1 VAQPNSFFLASMG
14 CGASSA
20 NPEPP
25 KQLVLLGGGE
35 CGKTTIFKQIQILHG
50 TGFSDSASM
59 EWVPAIHRSPL
70 RSMKVLL
77 TRLKESG
84 KLDSMEPNDKDRVQR
99 VMEAAE
105 NTATALTPS
114 LASDIA
120 MLWRHATIVEV
131 LEDAES
137 STKDANGKESRLD
150 LDDNA
155 VFFLNK
161 VEDIAKPGFTPSN
174 EEILKVRDPTRT
186 IETIDF
192 QANKAKFRVID
203 VGGQRME
210 RPKWNLTGEITAV
223 IFVCALTEYN
233 QVLREDVKQNRLKE
247 SINLFD
253 IACNRRYPEKP
264 IILFLNKKDLFE
276 EQIKKVDLNVCFP
289 TYKGGKDAKSALDF
303 IRWKFKSMVKDKE
316 KDIYIKE
323 TTATD
328 PKNMEHILNSVYEIV
343 LRQNLTQSGFS

>member
-1 VAQPNSFFLASMG
+1 LQDCVRKVTEASEST
-14 CGASSA
+14 A
-20 NPEPP
+20 
-25 KQLVLLGGGE
+25 
-35 CGKTTIFKQIQILHG
+35 T
-50 TGFSDSASM
+50 
-59 EWVPAIHRSPL
+59 
-70 RSMKVLL
+70 LL
-77 TRLKESG
+77 TPTLAADIAALWKH
-84 KLDSMEPNDKDRVQR
+84 DRV
-99 VMEAAE
+99 AE
-105 NTATALTPS
+105 L
-114 LASDIA
+114 
-120 MLWRHATIVEV
+120 
-131 LEDAES
+131 LEMVADG
-137 STKDANGKESRLD
+137 NQSRLD

-303 IRWKFKSMVKDKE
+303 IRWKFRSMVKDKDKE
-316 KDIYIKE
+316 IYIKE

>member
-1 VAQPNSFFLASMG
+1 
-14 CGASSA
+14 
-20 NPEPP
+20 
-25 KQLVLLGGGE
+25 
-35 CGKTTIFKQIQILHG
+35 
-50 TGFSDSASM
+50 
-59 EWVPAIHRSPL
+59 
-70 RSMKVLL
+70 
-77 TRLKESG
+77 LKESG

-233 QVLREDVKQNRLKE
+233 QVLREDVKQNR
-247 SINLFD
+247 
-253 IACNRRYPEKP
+253 
-264 IILFLNKKDLFE
+264 
-276 EQIKKVDLNVCFP
+276 
-289 TYKGGKDAKSALDF
+289 
-303 IRWKFKSMVKDKE
+303 
-316 KDIYIKE
+316 
-323 TTATD
+323 
-328 PKNMEHILNSVYEIV
+328 
-343 LRQNLTQSGFS
+343 